1 MGISP
6 LSFFRGRSGVSR
18 PWLVQLSY
26 DLDDHSPVGRQCGS
40 PIVGQLQ
47 DEVYGF
53 PCRVVLSH
61 YVVDAYLAPELRDF
75 FGGLGWGMVGQKQKQ
90 IRGCPCWTV
99 PYSFE
104 L

>member
-6 LSFFRGRSGVSR
+6 FPFFVGGAACLVRGLFSC
-18 PWLVQLSY
+18 
-26 DLDDHSPVGRQCGS
+26 HSTSMTTVGRQCGS
-40 PIVGQLQ
+40 SIVGQLQ
-47 DEVYGF
+47 DEVYGLS
-53 PCRVVLSH
+53 CRVVLSR